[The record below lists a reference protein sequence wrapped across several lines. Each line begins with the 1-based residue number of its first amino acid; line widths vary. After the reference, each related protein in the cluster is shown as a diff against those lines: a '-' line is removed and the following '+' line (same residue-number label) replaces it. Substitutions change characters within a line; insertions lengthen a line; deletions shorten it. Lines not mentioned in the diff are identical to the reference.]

1 MHMTD
6 LISGCSDI
14 AFALSV
20 IERKVPHVS
29 KYNETCIMEERVYAP
44 DLGNGS
50 KQKDYLFRF
59 HVKFR
64 ALVSY
69 RSGVPPCAIV
79 L

>member
-1 MHMTD
+1 MTD
-6 LISGCSDI
+6 LISRCSDI

-29 KYNETCIMEERVYAP
+29 KYNETCIMEERVYMHRIWV
-44 DLGNGS
+44 NGS